1 MVKLNPGTINEIAL
15 RVVLESEGH
24 GQEFFDHHETLD
36 EMLASIQQI
45 IDSAIL
51 DPCER
56 LVGIAVVPVS
66 EYGSDDGYGVGLKQ
80 WPPAFG

>member
-1 MVKLNPGTINEIAL
+1 MKLNPGTSNEFTLI
-15 RVVLESEGH
+15 VVLESEGH
-24 GQEFFDHHETLD
+24 GREFFDHHETLD
-36 EMLASIQQI
+36 EMLDTIKQVI
-45 IDSAIL
+45 NTAIL

-66 EYGSDDGYGVGLKQ
+66 EYGSDDGYGFGLEQ

>member
-1 MVKLNPGTINEIAL
+1 MKLNPGTSNEIAL

-24 GQEFFDHHETLD
+24 GREFFDHHETLD
-36 EMLASIQQI
+36 EMLDTIKQI
-45 IDSAIL
+45 IDSAVL
-51 DPCER
+51 NPCER

-66 EYGSDDGYGVGLKQ
+66 EYGNNDSYGVGLEQ